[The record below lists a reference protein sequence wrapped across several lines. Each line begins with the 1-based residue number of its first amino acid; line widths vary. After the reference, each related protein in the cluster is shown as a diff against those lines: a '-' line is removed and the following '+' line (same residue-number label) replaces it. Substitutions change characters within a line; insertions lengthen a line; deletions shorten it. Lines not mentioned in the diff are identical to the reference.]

1 MYYTTTGLSSLPEYQ
16 GGGYLDQ
23 YGRQQY
29 GLGKL
34 VKKITKPIASVL
46 DKIIPNEIKPAL
58 PYLAAAVPFMLPAG
72 FTMGGLGSALSRG
85 LVSAAASAASQLSQ
99 EGADKR
105 GLNPFTTALSGIS
118 GYLATPGASGTLET
132 LKAGY
137 VPPEVMQGIDSASQ
151 VGVGPLSVMDK
162 AQNVGLSLGQ
172 SASDYLSKG
181 TTAFENLT
189 SGTGDATKN
198 LMTFGKAIA
207 PGEVLAGTEQAYI
220 KAQDALDKYNSE
232 QNALGQMGVVDQSKR
247 RAAVAHAM
255 QLSEP
260 GISEDRLN
268 DIYQRLGLADGG
280 VGYQYGGGAVGY
292 REGGLM
298 SLGGHEMDFRAAG
311 GFVPIGK
318 KERADD
324 VPARLSKNEFVFT
337 AKAVRNAGGGDI
349 KQGAKKMY
357 QIMKQ
362 LEARA

>member
-1 MYYTTTGLSSLPEYQ
+1 MGLL
-16 GGGYLDQ
+16 
-23 YGRQQY
+23 
-29 GLGKL
+29 
-34 VKKITKPIASVL
+34 KKIFKPVTKVL
-46 DKIIPNEIKPAL
+46 DKIVPNEIKPAL
-58 PYLAAAVPFMLPAG
+58 PFVAAALPFFAPGVLS
-72 FTMGGLGSALSRG
+72 GLGGMFVNQATNPILARMIG
-85 LVSAAASAASQLSQ
+85 GGITNLVSQGSQ

-105 GLNPFTTALSGIS
+105 GISLPSLGIS
-118 GYLATPGASGTLET
+118 AATAGLSAPGAADALGAFKYVPEVGIETGQSMGILDQARNLGIGGLQEAAKYLNKGVIESGTPITGQNLIAAA
-132 LKAGY
+132 KA
-137 VPPEVMQGIDSASQ
+137 A
-151 VGVGPLSVMDK
+151 
-162 AQNVGLSLGQ
+162 
-172 SASDYLSKG
+172 
-181 TTAFENLT
+181 
-189 SGTGDATKN
+189 
-198 LMTFGKAIA
+198 A
-207 PGEVLAGTEQAYI
+207 PGEVMAASEMAYNV
-220 KAQDALDKYNSE
+220 AQDALDKYNSE
-232 QNALGQMGVVDQSKR
+232 QNALGQMGVADQSKR

-280 VGYQYGGGAVGY
+280 IGYQYGGGAVGY

-298 SLGGHEMDFRAAG
+298 SLGGNEMDFRAAG

-349 KQGAKKMY
+349 KHGAKKMY

>member
-1 MYYTTTGLSSLPEYQ
+1 MGLL
-16 GGGYLDQ
+16 
-23 YGRQQY
+23 
-29 GLGKL
+29 
-34 VKKITKPIASVL
+34 KKIFKPVTKVL
-46 DKIIPNEIKPAL
+46 DKIVPNEIKPAL
-58 PYLAAAVPFMLPAG
+58 PFVAAALPFFAPGILS
-72 FTMGGLGSALSRG
+72 GLGGMFVNQATNPILARMIG
-85 LVSAAASAASQLSQ
+85 GGITNLVSQGSQ

-105 GLNPFTTALSGIS
+105 GISLPSLGIS
-118 GYLATPGASGTLET
+118 AATAGLSAPGAADALGAFKYVPEVGIETGQSMGILDQARNLGIGGLQEAAKYLNKGVIESGTPITGQNLIAAA
-132 LKAGY
+132 KA
-137 VPPEVMQGIDSASQ
+137 A
-151 VGVGPLSVMDK
+151 
-162 AQNVGLSLGQ
+162 
-172 SASDYLSKG
+172 
-181 TTAFENLT
+181 
-189 SGTGDATKN
+189 
-198 LMTFGKAIA
+198 A
-207 PGEVLAGTEQAYI
+207 PGEVMAASEMAYNV
-220 KAQDALDKYNSE
+220 AQDALDKYNSE
-232 QNALGQMGVVDQSKR
+232 QNALGQMGVADQSKR

-362 LEARA
+362 LEARV

>member
-1 MYYTTTGLSSLPEYQ
+1 
-16 GGGYLDQ
+16 
-23 YGRQQY
+23 
-29 GLGKL
+29 
-34 VKKITKPIASVL
+34 
-46 DKIIPNEIKPAL
+46 
-58 PYLAAAVPFMLPAG
+58 MLPAG
-72 FTMGGLGSALSRG
+72 FTMAGLGSAMSRA
-85 LVSAAASAASQLSQ
+85 LASAAASSISQLSQ
-99 EGADKR
+99 EGAEKR

-118 GYLATPGASGTLET
+118 GYLSTPS
-132 LKAGY
+132 AGMDLGSMKTAY
-137 VPPEVMQGIDSASQ
+137 VPESVMQGIDSASQ
-151 VGVGPLSVMDK
+151 VGIAGAPNITNAPLTIGEK
-162 AQNVGLSLGQ
+162 AMNLGLNVGQ
-172 SASDYLSKG
+172 TASDYLSKG
-181 TTAFENLT
+181 TTAFEKM
-189 SGTGDATKN
+189 TGPGEITGKD

-232 QNALGQMGVVDQSKR
+232 QNALGQMGVADQSKR

-280 VGYQYGGGAVGY
+280 IGYQYGGGAVGY

-298 SLGGHEMDFRAAG
+298 SLGGNEMDFRAAG

>member
-1 MYYTTTGLSSLPEYQ
+1 MGLL
-16 GGGYLDQ
+16 
-23 YGRQQY
+23 
-29 GLGKL
+29 
-34 VKKITKPIASVL
+34 KKIFKPVTKVL
-46 DKIIPNEIKPAL
+46 DKIVPNEIKPAL
-58 PYLAAAVPFMLPAG
+58 PFVAAALPFFAPGVLS
-72 FTMGGLGSALSRG
+72 GLGGMFVNQATNPILARMIG
-85 LVSAAASAASQLSQ
+85 GGITNLVSQGSQ

-105 GLNPFTTALSGIS
+105 GISLPSLGIS
-118 GYLATPGASGTLET
+118 AATAGLSAPGAADALGAFKYVPEVGIETGQSMGILDQARNLGIGGLQEAAKYLNKGVIESGTPITGQNLIAAA
-132 LKAGY
+132 KA
-137 VPPEVMQGIDSASQ
+137 A
-151 VGVGPLSVMDK
+151 
-162 AQNVGLSLGQ
+162 
-172 SASDYLSKG
+172 
-181 TTAFENLT
+181 
-189 SGTGDATKN
+189 
-198 LMTFGKAIA
+198 A
-207 PGEVLAGTEQAYI
+207 PGEVMAASERAYNV
-220 KAQDALDKYNSE
+220 AQDALDKYNSE

-280 VGYQYGGGAVGY
+280 IGYQYGGGAVGY

-298 SLGGHEMDFRAAG
+298 SLGGNEMDFRAAG

-362 LEARA
+362 LEARV